1 MFVTTPKTVK
11 KLIKKL
17 LGVFFFYTPLYI
29 VYILSS
35 IVLYTLTLSLQTCNY
50 KTKKT

>member
-17 LGVFFFYTPLYI
+17 LGVFFYTPLYI

-35 IVLYTLTLSLQTCNY
+35 IVLYTLALSLQTCNY